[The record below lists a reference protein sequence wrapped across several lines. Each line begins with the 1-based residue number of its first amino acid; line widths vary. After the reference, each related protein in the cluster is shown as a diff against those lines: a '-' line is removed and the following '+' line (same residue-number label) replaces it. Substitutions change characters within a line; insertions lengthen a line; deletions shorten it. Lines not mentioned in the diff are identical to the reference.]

1 MQTRPILTITLAALA
16 FLAGCNIVAPIAL
29 LLEPPPSKDAAIELD
44 RDIKTVIFVDDR
56 ASRLPKRSLR
66 GLIGRTAEENL
77 ISKKILA
84 ADHVIPSRTAVRII
98 EFESNES
105 PMSVADIGRRLGAD
119 IVIYITIDAW
129 TLTRD
134 GSSIA
139 PSARARMK
147 IIDAVNNERIFPAQ
161 SSGYGIVVRMPTRPG
176 SVPSGRSGRAQLENE
191 LAAALGIELARV
203 FYDHEIDPM
212 SKRRL

>member
-1 MQTRPILTITLAALA
+1 MNIRPILIITLASIAL
-16 FLAGCNIVAPIAL
+16 LAGCNIVAPIAL
-29 LLEPPPSKDAAIELD
+29 VFEPPPSKDAATDLD
-44 RDIKTVIFVDDR
+44 SDRMTVIFIDDR

-66 GLIGRTAEENL
+66 GLIGKTAEENL

-84 ADHVIPSRTAVRII
+84 ADQVIPAQSAVRII
-98 EFESNES
+98 EFESSES
-105 PMSVADIGRRLGAD
+105 PMSVSDIGRRLGAG
-119 IVIYITIDAW
+119 VVVYMTIDAW

-161 SSGYGIVVRMPTRPG
+161 ELGYNVIVRMPTRPG
-176 SVPSGRSGRAQLENE
+176 AVPGDRSARAALDNE
-191 LAAALGIELARV
+191 LAVELGIELARV